1 MRCLPGTTPPAHH
14 CCWRSH
20 IPRQQLGQ
28 EELVNQEAFS
38 MTGHLPSEPIM
49 RAKDPCLLLVIS
61 FPYFLTFR
69 LISYEASWEAARA
82 VFDENLVI
90 PVYKPLDA
98 KLV

>member
-1 MRCLPGTTPPAHH
+1 
-14 CCWRSH
+14 
-20 IPRQQLGQ
+20 
-28 EELVNQEAFS
+28 